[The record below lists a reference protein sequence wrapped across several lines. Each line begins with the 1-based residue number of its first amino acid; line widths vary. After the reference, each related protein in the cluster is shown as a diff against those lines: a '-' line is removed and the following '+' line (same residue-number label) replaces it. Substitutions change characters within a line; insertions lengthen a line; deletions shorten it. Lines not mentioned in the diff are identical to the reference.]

1 MSSQPRRGPGRPGNE
16 ALGAVGGCVSNHVCR
31 ETMRRAMTA
40 TAVIGTLALAGC
52 AVEAGF
58 PAVHDMPAPRAET
71 TLTPDQVKAATDS
84 LISQREHLSTE
95 AQGAQPV
102 QTAATPAPPATSAQ
116 HKPPAATPAKA
127 TAAVPTDD
135 ATGAT
140 AIGAYAKP

>member
-1 MSSQPRRGPGRPGNE
+1 M
-16 ALGAVGGCVSNHVCR
+16 A
-31 ETMRRAMTA
+31 AM
-40 TAVIGTLALAGC
+40 AVIGALQLAGC
-52 AVEAGF
+52 AVEVGF

-71 TLTPDQVKAATDS
+71 TLTPDQVKEATDS

-95 AQGAQPV
+95 AQGSPQPV
-102 QTAATPAPPATSAQ
+102 QTAATPTPLATAAQ
-116 HKPPAATPAKA
+116 QKRAATPAKA

>member
-1 MSSQPRRGPGRPGNE
+1 
-16 ALGAVGGCVSNHVCR
+16 
-31 ETMRRAMTA
+31 MRRAMTA

-58 PAVHDMPAPRAET
+58 PAVHDMPAPRADT
-71 TLTPDQVKAATDS
+71 TMTPEQIKEATDS

-102 QTAATPAPPATSAQ
+102 QTAATPAPPANVVQQKS
-116 HKPPAATPAKA
+116 AATPAKA
-127 TAAVPTDD
+127 TAAASADD

-140 AIGAYAKP
+140 AI

>member
-1 MSSQPRRGPGRPGNE
+1 
-16 ALGAVGGCVSNHVCR
+16 
-31 ETMRRAMTA
+31 MTA

-102 QTAATPAPPATSAQ
+102 QTAATPAPPVNVAQQKPATTSA
-116 HKPPAATPAKA
+116 KPTVAA
-127 TAAVPTDD
+127 AAAADD

-140 AIGAYAKP
+140 SIGAYAKP

>member
-1 MSSQPRRGPGRPGNE
+1 
-16 ALGAVGGCVSNHVCR
+16 
-31 ETMRRAMTA
+31 MTA

-95 AQGAQPV
+95 AQGAQPL
-102 QTAATPAPPATSAQ
+102 QTAATPAPPVNVAQQKPATTSA
-116 HKPPAATPAKA
+116 KP
-127 TAAVPTDD
+127 TAAAAAAADD

-140 AIGAYAKP
+140 SIGAYAKP